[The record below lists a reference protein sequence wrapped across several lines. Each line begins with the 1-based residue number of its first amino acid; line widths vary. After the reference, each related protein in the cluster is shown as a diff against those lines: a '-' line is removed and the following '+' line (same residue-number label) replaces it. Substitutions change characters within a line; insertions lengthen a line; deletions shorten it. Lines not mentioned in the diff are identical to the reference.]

1 MTRPKETY
9 NQTSGQWEVILN
21 PDPPNTLSSCV
32 SGQCQ
37 TTSYAVRHQTGGIIR
52 FCQGRP
58 MNRYEAEKLK
68 NQLNM
73 NRPKQGKPCMG

>member
-1 MTRPKETY
+1 MIHPKETY
-9 NQTSGQWEVILN
+9 NHTGQWEVIPN
-21 PDPPNTLSSCV
+21 PDRPNVLTECG

-37 TTSYAVRHQTGGIIR
+37 TKSYAVRHHTGGIIR
-52 FCQGRP
+52 FYQGRT
-58 MNRYEAEKLK
+58 MTRYEAEKLK